1 MVPGIRLDVFRL
13 KPFLPG
19 SEWMLWA
26 LIVVVLFPVFLICF
40 YFLESYLIKDA
51 LSTEMVMLS
60 KLFQLTVFVLV
71 QNNVILYKN
80 AANKIFSMWLSDEV

>member
-13 KPFLPG
+13 EPFLPG
-19 SEWMLWA
+19 SEWMLWV

-40 YFLESYLIKDA
+40 YVLESYLIKDA

-80 AANKIFSMWLSDEV
+80 AANKIFAMWLSDEV